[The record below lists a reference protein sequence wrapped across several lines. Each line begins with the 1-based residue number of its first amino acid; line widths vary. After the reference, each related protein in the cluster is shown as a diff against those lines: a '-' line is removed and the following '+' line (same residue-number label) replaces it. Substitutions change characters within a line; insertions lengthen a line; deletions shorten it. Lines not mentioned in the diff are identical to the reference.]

1 MSASEIE
8 KTVWSYK
15 NVVDDD
21 LSNKNLEIILNFY
34 DREKFELNINKF
46 SSCFDIDLDTFLDN
60 SKVKKDEQENKNDNI
75 ENDKNIQ
82 KGIPDDVFQ
91 SGKLFYFFI
100 FLDYHHSLILGS
112 YVEDKNKIALTIE
125 KVFTNQKNYF
135 SEDKKEIN
143 LKKENNEIKILGDSV
158 LDEFL
163 KDEKNVILTQIKQI
177 KN

>member
-1 MSASEIE
+1 M
-8 KTVWSYK
+8 
-15 NVVDDD
+15 
-21 LSNKNLEIILNFY
+21 
-34 DREKFELNINKF
+34 
-46 SSCFDIDLDTFLDN
+46 
-60 SKVKKDEQENKNDNI
+60 
-75 ENDKNIQ
+75 
-82 KGIPDDVFQ
+82 
-91 SGKLFYFFI
+91 
-100 FLDYHHSLILGS
+100 
-112 YVEDKNKIALTIE
+112 EDKNKIALTIE

>member
-1 MSASEIE
+1 MMF
-8 KTVWSYK
+8 
-15 NVVDDD
+15 
-21 LSNKNLEIILNFY
+21 LNQV
-34 DREKFELNINKF
+34 N
-46 SSCFDIDLDTFLDN
+46 SSLFIFL
-60 SKVKKDEQENKNDNI
+60 
-75 ENDKNIQ
+75 
-82 KGIPDDVFQ
+82 F
-91 SGKLFYFFI
+91 

-135 SEDKKEIN
+135 SEDNKEIN

>member
-1 MSASEIE
+1 MFLNQ
-8 KTVWSYK
+8 V
-15 NVVDDD
+15 N
-21 LSNKNLEIILNFY
+21 SNLLI
-34 DREKFELNINKF
+34 
-46 SSCFDIDLDTFLDN
+46 FL
-60 SKVKKDEQENKNDNI
+60 
-75 ENDKNIQ
+75 
-82 KGIPDDVFQ
+82 F
-91 SGKLFYFFI
+91 

-135 SEDKKEIN
+135 SEDNKEIN